1 MPCLPEAKY
10 AGSELTAVSL
20 GFEITV
26 WTEDASKAI
35 RAKSRGRLASLK
47 KHKILEE
54 DFVG

>member
-35 RAKSRGRLASLK
+35 RAKSRAN
-47 KHKILEE
+47 
-54 DFVG
+54 